1 MPPISQYLRH
11 LWLPAILLGVV
22 LAQYFHWFEL
32 KLPHTPRITLALTG
46 LALTL
51 GVFFKSSRVAYSA
64 ALVLLGLITLELVP
78 QMPSGGAIALA
89 LAVSAF
95 NMALIAPT
103 QDRSVLSGYG
113 LLLGGALALQIAGFY
128 YLLQCCSSALSMNLL
143 PLLADGP
150 MSSAIGLAS
159 YLRPPELL
167 FGAAALICALAIV
180 VRADQVSAGLFGAVI
195 LCLLS
200 VSLLGDVGTDGL
212 RRLALLISLTLVWL
226 ALRSVYELA
235 FRDELTGIPSR
246 RAYSRYLL
254 TLGRNY
260 SIAVIDIDHFKKL
273 NDRHGHQV
281 GDQALRMVAGRIA
294 RFGGGRAFR
303 YGGEEF
309 VVVLRGADRERAER
323 SLERMREKIAS
334 YPLRLRASSRSQQAG
349 TKARRRRGQGGG
361 KAIKTTVSVGIATS
375 GGKLRSPEEVLKAAD
390 RALYKAKRSGRN
402 RVCMDG

>member
-1 MPPISQYLRH
+1 MAMSPFSQYLRYF
-11 LWLPAILLGVV
+11 WLPVVLLGAV
-22 LAQYFHWFEL
+22 LGQYFQWFE
-32 KLPHTPRITLALTG
+32 LPHTPRFTWALAG

-51 GVFFKSSRVAYSA
+51 GIFFKSSRVAYA
-64 ALVLLGLITLELVP
+64 ATLLLLGLGALKFLP
-78 QMPSGGAIALA
+78 QTPSGGMVALA
-89 LAVSAF
+89 LGLAAV

-103 QDRSVLSGYG
+103 RDRSVLSIYG
-113 LLLGGALALQIAGFY
+113 LLLGCLLSLQLVAVY
-128 YLLQCCSSALSMNLL
+128 YLQQCCTSALLMNIL
-143 PLLADGP
+143 PLLSDGLL
-150 MSSAIGLAS
+150 SSASGLLP
-159 YLRPPELL
+159 YLRPSEILL
-167 FGAAALICALAIV
+167 AAAVLISAAAIV
-180 VRADQVSAGLFGAVI
+180 VRADQVSAGLFCVVM

-200 VSLLGDVGTDGL
+200 VSVLGGKHEVVRNLTAL
-212 RRLALLISLTLVWL
+212 VSLALVLL
-226 ALRSVYELA
+226 ALRAVYELA

-254 TLGRNY
+254 TLGRNF

-281 GDQALRMVAGRIA
+281 GDQALRMVAGKIA

-323 SLERMREKIAS
+323 SLERMREKIAK
-334 YPLRLRASSRSQQAG
+334 YPLRLRAPSRSKGSGA
-349 TKARRRRGQGGG
+349 KARRRRGQGGG

-375 GGKLRSPEEVLKAAD
+375 GSKMRSPDEVLKAAD

-402 RVCMDG
+402 RVCLDA